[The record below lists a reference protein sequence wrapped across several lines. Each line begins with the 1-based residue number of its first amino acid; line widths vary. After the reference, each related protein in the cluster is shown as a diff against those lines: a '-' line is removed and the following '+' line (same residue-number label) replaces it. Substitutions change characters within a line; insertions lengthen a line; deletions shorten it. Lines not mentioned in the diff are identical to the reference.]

1 LYVHVQRSKLESGV
15 DQRGGKKGAKLERDD
30 EEEES
35 THTHAAKKASVG
47 SKVQVPSHWLAP
59 LFGVLGD
66 NKNENSDSHTNKTS
80 FRRARL

>member
-1 LYVHVQRSKLESGV
+1 LRAALT
-15 DQRGGKKGAKLERDD
+15 RGGEKKGAKLERDD